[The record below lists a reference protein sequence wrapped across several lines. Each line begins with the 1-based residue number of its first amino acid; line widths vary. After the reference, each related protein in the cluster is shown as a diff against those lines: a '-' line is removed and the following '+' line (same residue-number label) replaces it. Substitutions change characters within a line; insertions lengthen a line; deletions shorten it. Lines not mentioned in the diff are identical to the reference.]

1 MGAAVTWPDR
11 FRASNVQFPAWSDAR
26 PDRLFFLSDEGGTT
40 QVWMLDAALGRVPLT
55 DQLLGVE
62 TFMVLP
68 DGSGVAWW
76 CDDTGSEFGS
86 WVVTDATDR
95 SRRPLVAD
103 LPAGWGAGLSLAA
116 GVIAVGLA
124 DDDGYQ
130 VVVSS
135 AGSPARALYRSV
147 DPAGVGREWETT
159 AGGLSADGNLLCI
172 RHSEDGDILHARLR
186 VLDVAS
192 GQVRGDLADAGLTLK
207 VASWSPLPG
216 DQRLAVVHER
226 DGIERPATWDLR
238 TGTRRDYPLD
248 LLGPVDVLGWWSDG
262 SALLLVHR
270 YQARD
275 TLQRL
280 DLATGE
286 VSELHD
292 PHGTIT
298 GAGVRPDGAVWLRE
312 ESAERAPVV
321 RTVAGDAILAS
332 PSPAVGGRPH
342 EVHVFDGP
350 AGPTELLLTRPV
362 GPAPYPVVLMVHGGP
377 EWAYPDD
384 LDPWEQALVENG
396 YATAKVNY
404 RGSTGRDV
412 AWRTALHEGNIGFPE
427 VADVVAGLD
436 FLVAAGIAD
445 PARVAIEGRS
455 WGGYVSVLAAGLEP
469 DRFAAV
475 IGVVPVCD
483 LVLCHEDCSPP
494 QQAYDLAIMGGGP
507 AELPERYAERSPIT
521 YVDAVR
527 APILLVAGEH
537 DSACPIRQVRHYV
550 EALRARGG
558 NVEAHVYPAGHHASN
573 VDEQLRHAE
582 VELEFLSRHLA
593 R

>member
-1 MGAAVTWPDR
+1 
-11 FRASNVQFPAWSDAR
+11 
-26 PDRLFFLSDEGGTT
+26 
-40 QVWMLDAALGRVPLT
+40 
-55 DQLLGVE
+55 
-62 TFMVLP
+62 
-68 DGSGVAWW
+68 
-76 CDDTGSEFGS
+76 
-86 WVVTDATDR
+86 
-95 SRRPLVAD
+95 
-103 LPAGWGAGLSLAA
+103 
-116 GVIAVGLA
+116 
-124 DDDGYQ
+124 
-130 VVVSS
+130 
-135 AGSPARALYRSV
+135 
-147 DPAGVGREWETT
+147 
-159 AGGLSADGNLLCI
+159 
-172 RHSEDGDILHARLR
+172 
-186 VLDVAS
+186 
-192 GQVRGDLADAGLTLK
+192 
-207 VASWSPLPG
+207 
-216 DQRLAVVHER
+216 
-226 DGIERPATWDLR
+226 
-238 TGTRRDYPLD
+238 
-248 LLGPVDVLGWWSDG
+248 
-262 SALLLVHR
+262 
-270 YQARD
+270 
-275 TLQRL
+275 LQRL

>member
-1 MGAAVTWPDR
+1 
-11 FRASNVQFPAWSDAR
+11 
-26 PDRLFFLSDEGGTT
+26 
-40 QVWMLDAALGRVPLT
+40 
-55 DQLLGVE
+55 
-62 TFMVLP
+62 
-68 DGSGVAWW
+68 
-76 CDDTGSEFGS
+76 
-86 WVVTDATDR
+86 
-95 SRRPLVAD
+95 
-103 LPAGWGAGLSLAA
+103 
-116 GVIAVGLA
+116 
-124 DDDGYQ
+124 
-130 VVVSS
+130 
-135 AGSPARALYRSV
+135 
-147 DPAGVGREWETT
+147 
-159 AGGLSADGNLLCI
+159 
-172 RHSEDGDILHARLR
+172 
-186 VLDVAS
+186 
-192 GQVRGDLADAGLTLK
+192 
-207 VASWSPLPG
+207 
-216 DQRLAVVHER
+216 
-226 DGIERPATWDLR
+226 
-238 TGTRRDYPLD
+238 
-248 LLGPVDVLGWWSDG
+248 
-262 SALLLVHR
+262 
-270 YQARD
+270 
-275 TLQRL
+275 
-280 DLATGE
+280 
-286 VSELHD
+286 
-292 PHGTIT
+292 
-298 GAGVRPDGAVWLRE
+298 
-312 ESAERAPVV
+312 
-321 RTVAGDAILAS
+321 VAGDAILAS

-427 VADVVAGLD
+427 VADVIAGLD